1 LSVIGEIT
9 PPVLYGLCVL
19 VVSLKQ
25 QREIEHRV
33 SLVRRGVQ
41 RPAQTIDSQLLIGPV
56 RPAGQKGYTSPG
68 HAAEPPVK
76 LLSAELSNSIVIAS
90 IVAHG
95 DTPLSSGSAET
106 RLILPPPLSR

>member
-1 LSVIGEIT
+1 
-9 PPVLYGLCVL
+9 VL

-33 SLVRRGVQ
+33 GLVRRGVQ

-76 LLSAELSNSIVIAS
+76 LLSAELSNSIGVIAS

-106 RLILPPPLSR
+106 RLILPALLSR